1 MQMTYKTKLYCLIG
15 NPIEKSLS
23 PIIHNNIFESLN
35 EDSVYLAFNIKDY
48 DLKNTIETFKAMKI
62 HGFNVTIPHK
72 KTIIK
77 YLDIITPEAKTIGA
91 VNTVKNE
98 NGKLIGYNTDGEG
111 FLQTFYD
118 NNIDVKNKNFLLLGS
133 GGAAFAIGSILAI
146 KEIQKLYI
154 ASRNTKDCVLLK
166 EKVNLINNKVITETT
181 NLKLDNIDKKS
192 IDIII
197 NATSLGMYPM
207 ENMSP
212 IELNGFSQN
221 LIVYDI
227 VYKPKETKLIKEA
240 KSKGLLTLNG
250 ISMLVNQAIFSQ
262 NIWLDSDKKIDIEI
276 IKKIEGFLDNYVE

>member
-1 MQMTYKTKLYCLIG
+1 MHMTYKTKLYCLIG

-23 PIIHNNIFESLN
+23 PIIHNNIFKSLK
-35 EDSVYLAFNIKDY
+35 EDSVYLAFNIKDD
-48 DLKNTIETFKAMKI
+48 DLKNTIETFKAMEI
-62 HGFNVTIPHK
+62 QGFNVTIPHK

-77 YLDIITPEAKTIGA
+77 YLDMVTQEAKIIGA

-98 NGKLIGYNTDGEG
+98 NGKLIGYNTDGDG

-118 NNIDVKNKNFLLLGS
+118 NNISLKDKNILLLGS

-146 KEIQKLYI
+146 KEIQSIYI
-154 ASRNTKDCVLLK
+154 ASRNTKDCILLK
-166 EKVNLINNKVITETT
+166 EKINLINNKVKAETT
-181 NLKLDNIDKKS
+181 NLNLDNIDKKS

-212 IELNGFSQN
+212 IELNGFSQD

-240 KSKGLLTLNG
+240 KSKDLLTLNG
-250 ISMLVNQAIFSQ
+250 ISMLINQAIFSQ
-262 NIWLDSDKKIDIEI
+262 NIWLDLDKKINSEI